1 MAIGRCNVVIC
12 MQGGAKVQEAKYIY
26 QELGDKYNY
35 TASSIKGFRSFVR
48 ALLSLSGCMQASL
61 YNGRAVCYMKEGDYE
76 EAERDL
82 LEAFNKD
89 AKNPDT
95 LANLITCGLHL
106 GKNIQRYIT

>member
-1 MAIGRCNVVIC
+1 MFA
-12 MQGGAKVQEAKYIY
+12 Y
-26 QELGDKYNY
+26 
-35 TASSIKGFRSFVR
+35 
-48 ALLSLSGCMQASL
+48 GCTQASI

>member
-1 MAIGRCNVVIC
+1 MLPFPVARQNAHVPFCCTYEPAQSAI
-12 MQGGAKVQEAKYIY
+12 
-26 QELGDKYNY
+26 
-35 TASSIKGFRSFVR
+35 
-48 ALLSLSGCMQASL
+48 
-61 YNGRAVCYMKEGDYE
+61 YNGRAVCFMKTLDYE

-106 GKNIQRYIT
+106 GKNVQRYIT

>member
-1 MAIGRCNVVIC
+1 MSDPFSVA
-12 MQGGAKVQEAKYIY
+12 
-26 QELGDKYNY
+26 
-35 TASSIKGFRSFVR
+35 FVLMF
-48 ALLSLSGCMQASL
+48 AYGCTQASI
-61 YNGRAVCYMKEGDYE
+61 YNGRAVCYMKEGDFE